1 MLYIKLDAR
10 FVAPPPFIDSFGPG
24 PLLSQYQ
31 WLPSKVSERFKHIL
45 VFDTMSRLLWII
57 WVVECFYSLIDE
69 YT

>member
-10 FVAPPPFIDSFGPG
+10 FVTPPPYIDSFGPG

-31 WLPSKVSERFKHIL
+31 WLPSKVRERFKHIL
-45 VFDTMSRLLWII
+45 VFDTMSRSLWII